1 MADNNNTAVAKK
13 SIANFLNFPST
24 QQFLN
29 DNLKN
34 NSREFVSNLIAMC
47 DNDTNLSVCDPKA
60 LMMCA
65 MNATALNLPLNKN
78 LGFAFIIAY
87 SGVPSFQI
95 GYKGITQLAIRT
107 GAYKYLNTSEVREGE
122 ITYNK
127 FTGSVTFHE
136 VHPENPVIGYMSY
149 LELLSGFSHVIF
161 MTEQEIEAHAL
172 HYSKMYQSD
181 KRFHT
186 QKSKWS
192 DPVERPKMAKKTVLK
207 ALLTGWGVMTTE
219 MARALDVDDDNE
231 KTTAFRDSE
240 APIIQQNE
248 PIQATAEPI
257 KPKVQ
262 I

>member
-1 MADNNNTAVAKK
+1 MADNNTAVAKK
-13 SIANFLNFPST
+13 SIANFLNFPAT

-29 DNLKN
+29 ENLKN

-47 DNDTNLSVCDPKA
+47 ETDSSLSACDPKA

-107 GAYKYLNTSEVREGE
+107 GAYRYLNTSEVREGE

-127 FTGSVTFHE
+127 FTGATTFHE
-136 VHPENPVIGYMSY
+136 VHPDSPVVGYMAY
-149 LELLSGFSHVIF
+149 LELLTGFSHSVF
-161 MTEQEIEAHAL
+161 MSEQEIEEHAL
-172 HYSKMYQSD
+172 RYSKMYNAD

-192 DPVERPKMAKKTVLK
+192 DPAERPKMAKKTVLIS
-207 ALLTGWGVMTTE
+207 LLKGWGVMTTE
-219 MARALDVDDDNE
+219 MARALDVDDDSE
-231 KTTAFRDSE
+231 KSSSFRASE
-240 APIIQQNE
+240 SPTISQNE
-248 PIQATAEPI
+248 PMQASAQPI
-257 KPKVQ
+257 K
-262 I
+262 IEI

>member
-1 MADNNNTAVAKK
+1 MAENNNTAVKK
-13 SIANFLNFPST
+13 SIANFLNFPAT

-29 DNLKN
+29 ENLKN

-47 DNDTNLSVCDPKA
+47 ENDTNLSVCDPKA

-149 LELLSGFSHVIF
+149 LELLSGFSHAVY
-161 MTEQEIEAHAL
+161 MTEQEIEDHAL
-172 HYSKMYQSD
+172 RYSKMYQAD
-181 KRFHT
+181 KRYHT

-192 DPVERPKMAKKTVLK
+192 DPVERPKMAKKTALK

-219 MARALDVDDDNE
+219 MARAFDSDDDNE
-231 KTTAFRDSE
+231 RTTTFRESDAST
-240 APIIQQNE
+240 IQQSE
-248 PIQATAEPI
+248 PIQAVAEPI
-257 KPKVQ
+257 KVQ

>member
-1 MADNNNTAVAKK
+1 MAENKTAVAKK
-13 SIANFLNFPST
+13 SIANFLNFPAT

-29 DNLKN
+29 ENLKN
-34 NSREFVSNLIAMC
+34 NSREFVSNLISMC
-47 DNDTNLSVCDPKA
+47 ENDANLSACDPKA

-87 SGVPSFQI
+87 SGIPSFQI

-136 VHPENPVIGYMSY
+136 ERPENNVVGYLSY
-149 LELLSGFSHVIF
+149 LELLSGFSHAIY
-161 MTEQEIEAHAL
+161 MTEQEVEAHAL
-172 HYSKMYQSD
+172 RYSKMYQSD
-181 KRFHT
+181 KRYNT
-186 QKSKWS
+186 QKSRWS
-192 DPVERPKMAKKTVLK
+192 DPVERMKMAKKTVLK
-207 ALLTGWGVMTTE
+207 SLLSGWGVMTTE
-219 MARALDVDDDNE
+219 MARAFDSDDDNE
-231 KTTAFRDSE
+231 KTTSFRESE
-240 APIIQQNE
+240 AVVIQQKE
-248 PIQATAEPI
+248 PLQASAEPLKI
-257 KPKVQ
+257 Q